1 MRSTQIN
8 TIYTDGTSLLFAGP
22 DADRTGLMVI
32 NRSGN
37 TVYVSFSLA
46 MAAGNSA
53 SMRLRPDDSITLLK
67 SEGDN
72 CSQPMY
78 ILGTAG
84 SAVEIVESFES

>member
-8 TIYTDGTSLLFAGP
+8 TIYTDGTSLLLARR
-22 DADRTGLMVI
+22 DNDRTGLLII

-37 TVYVSFSLA
+37 TVYVSHSLA

-53 SMRLRPDDSITLLK
+53 SMRLRPDDSIAFLK
-67 SEGDN
+67 SELDD
-72 CSQPMY
+72 CSQELY

-84 SAVEIVESFES
+84 SAVEVVESFES

>member
-8 TIYTDGTSLLFAGP
+8 TIYTDGTSLLLARP
-22 DADRTGLMVI
+22 DPDRTGLLII

-37 TVYVSFSLA
+37 TVYISHSPA

-53 SMRLRPDDSITLLK
+53 SMRLRPDDSIVLLK
-67 SEGDN
+67 SELDD
-72 CSQPMY
+72 CSQIMY